1 MFKISDIKKGMEYN
15 YVRDQIV
22 LSNNLIMTHMNLYD
36 NFDVIEDLRTSTK
49 IYIKRNKGLIEDIK
63 YGFNQLVEEVRL
75 NV

>member
-1 MFKISDIKKGMEYN
+1 
-15 YVRDQIV
+15 
-22 LSNNLIMTHMNLYD
+22 MNLYD